1 MIFCTHLHNFTLHVN
16 WSFYTYTHNTKSLL
30 QVVYGLVEQIWKPYN
45 QTNNIGFHIHL
56 CFCEKL
62 LKKKKKKKKFQT
74 VKKSTLYILNP
85 KKGLI
90 QQLHGQK

>member
-1 MIFCTHLHNFTLHVN
+1 MKTLQSDQQH
-16 WSFYTYTHNTKSLL
+16 WFSHSPLL
-30 QVVYGLVEQIWKPYN
+30 LSKAIKK
-45 QTNNIGFHIHL
+45 
-56 CFCEKL
+56 EKE
-62 LKKKKKKKKFQT
+62 KEKEKFQT

>member
-1 MIFCTHLHNFTLHVN
+1 MKTLQSDQQH
-16 WSFYTYTHNTKSLL
+16 WFSHSPLL
-30 QVVYGLVEQIWKPYN
+30 LSKAIKK
-45 QTNNIGFHIHL
+45 
-56 CFCEKL
+56 EKE
-62 LKKKKKKKKFQT
+62 KENFQT